1 MGRFGVRCLLNRGSR
16 GGSGI
21 VGDLWKVAPLYDEGA
36 FFIWPSAL
44 ICVGGNLP
52 RLCGS
57 PSPAAPELPG
67 MILPLSSFS
76 TCTIVQ
82 PPSRLWRQ
90 PPELRGACE
99 GSFPRERLCQLS
111 RTVRDWLFSHF
122 RLGPIDQPTRLRC
135 AQAPSQN
142 LGGLERFDLWRLF
155 SKVQLTF
162 PGGPDRGRFSLFPT
176 CTESKPPSPGSREL
190 PPMGGFSKVP
200 GEFTV
205 KSAVPLHRGSMFLL
219 SHFLLVPIDQ
229 PTRRLPPPSQN
240 LGGLER
246 FDL

>member
-1 MGRFGVRCLLNRGSR
+1 MAFGSHLRRGKSSSFVRVPLTGCAG
-16 GGSGI
+16 
-21 VGDLWKVAPLYDEGA
+21 APRDDFAFKLIFDLYDRTA
-36 FFIWPSAL
+36 PQ
-44 ICVGGNLP
+44 
-52 RLCGS
+52 S
-57 PSPAAPELPG
+57 PLA
-67 MILPLSSFS
+67 
-76 TCTIVQ
+76 
-82 PPSRLWRQ
+82 RRQ